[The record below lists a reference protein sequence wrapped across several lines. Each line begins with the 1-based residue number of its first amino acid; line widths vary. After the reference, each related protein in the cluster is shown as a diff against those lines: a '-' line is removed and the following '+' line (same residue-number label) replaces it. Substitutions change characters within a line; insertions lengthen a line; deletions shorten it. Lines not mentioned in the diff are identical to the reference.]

1 MKTLKKKKW
10 RRRKKEKEKK
20 KKKRKKKESE
30 KEKERDRDQ
39 IWASVCVKVGGVRIV
54 VNNKKNVRIIL
65 FK

>member
-20 KKKRKKKESE
+20 KKKKVKKKKKEIE
-30 KEKERDRDQ
+30 IKYG
-39 IWASVCVKVGGVRIV
+39 VYVKVGGTRVV
-54 VNNKKNVRIIL
+54 VNKKKKVRIIL

>member
-1 MKTLKKKKW
+1 MLKNKKW

-20 KKKRKKKESE
+20 KKEESE

-39 IWASVCVKVGGVRIV
+39 IWASVCVKVYGVRVV
-54 VNNKKNVRIIL
+54 VNNKRNVRIIL